1 MMKTKITFLLFVI
14 VMLCTVPLLAQEQ
27 GEGDSL
33 FCVTIPA
40 YKIYPH
46 SKGYIFT
53 YRKNSIEIGRLFL
66 PYEWFWKKPGANEE
80 LGKGVL
86 VTLRPGNTVWPHV
99 SIFYRN
105 GEFSYVKLYAR
116 RETSHESWGLSSSAD
131 GFDAAFENADPPVLE
146 FGNQNNLP

>member
-1 MMKTKITFLLFVI
+1 MKTKILLLSFVTL
-14 VMLCTVPLLAQEQ
+14 MLCTIPLFAQEQ
-27 GEGDSL
+27 EEAEAGSI

-46 SKGYIFT
+46 PKGYIFT

-80 LGKGVL
+80 LAKGIMVK
-86 VTLRPGNTVWPHV
+86 LRPGNTLWPRL

-116 RETSHESWGLSSSAD
+116 QETTHESWGLRPP
-131 GFDAAFENADPPVLE
+131 GNFDAAFENADPPVLE
-146 FGNQNNLP
+146 FADLQ